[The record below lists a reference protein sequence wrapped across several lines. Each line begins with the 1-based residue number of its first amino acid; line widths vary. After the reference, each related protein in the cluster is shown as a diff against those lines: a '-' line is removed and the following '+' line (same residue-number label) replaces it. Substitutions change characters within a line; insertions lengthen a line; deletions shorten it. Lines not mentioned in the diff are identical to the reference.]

1 MPALTGIRVRSSV
14 YGLAAVDDRGRVM
27 AHVVVGALG
36 WEPGTRL
43 AIREHCGLVIATEDS
58 SGSAAV
64 TGHGHLR
71 LPAPVRRYC
80 GLDAGCRVLL
90 VADPSK
96 GRVVMHPAAMVD
108 AMITREYAAIFGGEA
123 P

>member
-1 MPALTGIRVRSSV
+1 MPALAGVRERASV

-27 AHVVVGALG
+27 AHLVVGALG

-43 AIREHCGLVIATEDS
+43 AIHERGGLVVVTADP
-58 SGSAAV
+58 SGTAAV
-64 TGHGHLR
+64 TGQGHLR

-80 GLDAGCRVLL
+80 GLDAGCRILL
-90 VADPSK
+90 VGDPSK
-96 GRVVMHPAAMVD
+96 SRVVMHPAAMVD

-123 P
+123 T